1 MGSRVM
7 VAALAALAALAVMAG
22 GLAPRPAAA
31 GSGDFVGGVITGV
44 IGSAIVGNVQKNRA
58 RQSAAP
64 TRRSYYNATVR
75 DTQVALNY
83 FGFPAGPADG
93 VRGAKTRRAASL
105 YQGYMGYPVTGRLTE
120 AERAFLYASH
130 QRALAEEPRTS
141 RLVASLADGRKGLLK
156 RYQGQPAGGSF
167 AGLPP
172 SVSEAV
178 HEIAANAEPSADQ
191 LVQTAGF
198 VQMADLNQDGRN
210 DYILDTSVTG
220 SGFWCQQ
227 GRCAVR
233 VFASTPQGYVRND
246 FLVNEARPASFTCQ
260 AGSCALAVMPEPAPA
275 PAPAPA
281 PDAPKMASAPTGGGE
296 LPNLLGG
303 GAGEQTLA
311 AHCDA
316 VAAGTSS
323 GSAGRVID
331 QQFCFAR
338 AVAISDGDGM
348 AKRVQR
354 FSYDQ
359 IAAQCRALSGAM
371 EAHVARLGDA
381 GPEDVLGGVRDLV
394 AGSGTPPAQLAG
406 TARICLGIG
415 YAEDDSEMALASALL
430 AVATGAPAYGELL
443 GHHLTK
449 GFGVIPRRDLAR
461 AWYRNSFEAI
471 EAGAERVFAPDQPGR
486 IALIRAAALGEGD
499 AEAGGALPVF
509 SVAQ

>member
-1 MGSRVM
+1 MGLRKW
-7 VAALAALAALAVMAG
+7 VASLAAAAVMAG
-22 GLAPRPAAA
+22 GLAPGPLQA

-44 IGSAIVGNVQKNRA
+44 IGSAIVGNAQKNRA
-58 RQSAAP
+58 RQQST
-64 TRRSYYNATVR
+64 TRSRTRSYYNSSVR
-75 DTQVALNY
+75 DTQRALNY

-93 VRGAKTRRAASL
+93 VRGSKTRRANGL
-105 YQGYMGYPVTGRLTE
+105 YQSYMGYPVTGRLTE
-120 AERAFLYASH
+120 AERAVLLTSH
-130 QRALAEEPRTS
+130 QRALAEEPR
-141 RLVASLADGRKGLLK
+141 ASQIAATLSDGRKGLLK

-178 HEIAANAEPSADQ
+178 HEIAANAEPSAEQ

-198 VQMADLNQDGRN
+198 VQMADLNDDGRN

-227 GRCAVR
+227 SRCAVR

-246 FLVNEARPASFTCQ
+246 FLVTEARPASFTCQ
-260 AGSCALAVMPEPAPA
+260 AGSCALRAEPAPA
-275 PAPAPA
+275 APVAPAAPAPN
-281 PDAPKMASAPTGGGE
+281 APKMASAPASGDA

-303 GAGEQTLA
+303 GAAEQTMA
-311 AHCDA
+311 AHCDSVRA
-316 VAAGTSS
+316 DPSS
-323 GSAGRVID
+323 GNSGRVID
-331 QQFCFAR
+331 EQFCFAR
-338 AVAISDGDGM
+338 DVAISDGDRL
-348 AKRVQR
+348 AKRVQGL
-354 FSYDQ
+354 SYDQ
-359 IAAQCRALSGAM
+359 IAAQCGALSGAM
-371 EAHVARLGDA
+371 APHIARLADA
-381 GPEDVLGGVRDLV
+381 RPESVLKGTRGLV
-394 AGSGTPPAQLAG
+394 ADSGTPPAQLAG

-449 GFGVIPRRDLAR
+449 GFGVTAQRDRAR
-461 AWYRNSFEAI
+461 AWYRASFDAI

-486 IALIRAAALGEGD
+486 IALLRAAALNEG
-499 AEAGGALPVF
+499 ASSGGGALPVF